1 MMTAVF
7 ATMLLALILGWF
19 GRRWMALACLGV
31 CLGLSVGLFLYEV
44 YSPDYG
50 FRMPWLQTEFADPS
64 QPALVGRDLA

>member
-7 ATMLLALILGWF
+7 ATMLLALVLGWV
-19 GRRWMALACLGV
+19 GRRCMALACLAV

-50 FRMPWLQTEFADPS
+50 FRMPWLQTGEPVRPS
-64 QPALVGRDLA
+64 LVERGVA